1 MQSSEMVNPGSQ
13 FDSGWYAVHTRHQH
27 EKNVARVLTNKGF
40 EVFVPL
46 YTAIHRWKDRD
57 KQLSLPLFPCYVFL
71 RSPLERWQPVLT
83 TPGVHSVL
91 GFGGFRS
98 MIPASEVEAIRRMI
112 GSPFKTEPH
121 PFLKCGDRV
130 RLRAGPLQGL
140 EGILLR
146 KRNVWKLLVSVEM
159 LQRSVAVEVDAS
171 MVERVSLKKPEFAP
185 GFLPMNAPAIG

>member
-1 MQSSEMVNPGSQ
+1 MLGASSPSSDWN
-13 FDSGWYAVHTRHQH
+13 SGWYAVHTRHQH
-27 EKNVARVLTNKGF
+27 ERNIARALTGKGF
-40 EVFVPL
+40 EVFLPL
-46 YTAIHRWKDRD
+46 YTAVHRWKDRD

-71 RSPLERWQPVLT
+71 HSPRERWHPILT

-91 GFGGFRS
+91 GFGGKRS
-98 MIPASEVEAIRRMI
+98 MIPCSEIDAVRRMV
-112 GSPFKTEPH
+112 GSPLKAEPH
-121 PFLKCGDRV
+121 PYLKCGDRV

-171 MVERVSLKKPEFAP
+171 MVERIWVRKPDFAP
-185 GFLPMNAPAIG
+185 RFLPMNAPALS